1 MRRRTGHRPP
11 TIKPDRFARARGGS
25 AAPLGRK
32 HRSLVT
38 RLIDDGEEFV
48 RAELKLYRARL
59 FSRLDEARNAIIL
72 AVIALSLVQA
82 VMVAALVGVLIVLR
96 RPLGPG
102 GATAVVVVAGLALAG
117 LLGLAWPSV
126 S

>member
-1 MRRRTGHRPP
+1 MEEGPP
-11 TIKPDRFARARGGS
+11 PQEESIT
-25 AAPLGRK
+25 
-32 HRSLVT
+32 SLVT

-72 AVIALSLVQA
+72 GVIALSLIQA
-82 VMVAALVGVLIVLR
+82 VMVAALVGLLIVLR
-96 RPLGPG
+96 QPLGPG

-117 LLGLAWPSV
+117 LLGWLAVGQLRKATEIKDKDKRP
-126 S
+126 